1 VKLAWTQEKEVNE
14 ETSNEKIVIISRPTE
29 INYHLI
35 VNLHALFPEC
45 EIDIVFSEMQGVES
59 FPYSLYS
66 ESPITDET
74 FLNHHASNWCTK
86 KNV

>member
-1 VKLAWTQEKEVNE
+1 MK
-14 ETSNEKIVIISRPTE
+14 KIVIISRQTE

-59 FPYSLYS
+59 FQHSLYP

-74 FLNHHASNWCTK
+74 F
-86 KNV
+86 